1 MKKIPMK
8 TDKDGVLLEPI
19 NVQGMKGRIISANFG
34 IDFNDLLGIGIEGL
48 NDIADEKVVANGV
61 LTDIVYNAVA
71 VRDGQIVIQV
81 SGVVDEY

>member
-1 MKKIPMK
+1 MK

-19 NVQGMKGRIISANFG
+19 NVQGMKGRIITAKFG

-48 NDIADEKVVANGV
+48 NDIADEKVVTNGI

-81 SGVVDEY
+81 SAVVDEY

>member
-1 MKKIPMK
+1 MKKIAMK

-19 NVQGMKGRIISANFG
+19 NVQGMKGRIITAKFG

-48 NDIADEKVVANGV
+48 NDIADEKVVTNGI

-81 SGVVDEY
+81 SAVVDEY